1 MSLFIAVPSKGRLM
15 ENTFAFFE
23 RAGLKLLRPRGER
36 DYRGLIKGVDDVE
49 ILFLS
54 ASEIANELATGNV
67 HFGVTGADLIYENI
81 RDADAKVELLA
92 PLNFGYADVV
102 VAVPETWIDVRTMR
116 DLDDVAGQFRAT
128 HGERLRVATKYI
140 NLTRKFFSEHG
151 ISDYRI
157 VESHGATE
165 GAPASGAAELI
176 VDITSTGST
185 IAANALKIPDDGLI
199 LKSEAYLVASLKA
212 EWGASERAL
221 TSQILDRIASE
232 QRGRSVK
239 ELRTR
244 VANLDMESLKAKF
257 NVSFPFGAATST
269 GMVTLHARQADL
281 YALTAYLREK
291 GAETVTVSSIDHVFT
306 PENPLF
312 ERLSKRIKL

>member
-1 MSLFIAVPSKGRLM
+1 MSLMIAVPSKGRLM

-23 RAGLKLLRPRGER
+23 RAGMKLVRPRGER
-36 DYRGLIKGVDDVE
+36 DYRGVIKGVNDVE

-54 ASEIANELATGNV
+54 ASEIAKELALGNV

-81 RDADAKVELLA
+81 IDADKKVELLT

-116 DLDDVAGQFRAT
+116 DLDDVAGQFRAR

-140 NLTRKFFSEHG
+140 NLTRKFFRDHG
-151 ISDYRI
+151 ILDYRI

-199 LKSEAYLVASLKA
+199 LKSEAYLIASLSA
-212 EWGASERAL
+212 NWGEKQRAL
-221 TSQILDRIASE
+221 TAELLDRIASE
-232 QRGRSVK
+232 QRGRAVK

-244 VANLDMESLKAKF
+244 IKNIDMDDLKAKF
-257 NVSFPFGAATST
+257 KVSFPFGAATST
-269 GMVTLHARQADL
+269 GMVTLHVAPAEI
-281 YALTAYLREK
+281 YALSHYLREK

-312 ERLSKRIKL
+312 EKLKMWLL